1 MHEIS
6 SYKRPIPPMKTRVPK
21 TLSRNAWSAN
31 WSRFACLQFRVIR
44 TLGTLTTRDLV
55 HFQAV
60 RRSQVPNLRIS
71 TPVRDTRSSK
81 GSRADP
87 IPAPEKA
94 ALRCCRT
101 IAMRGPLNGLF
112 IGFETKAL
120 RIGVYPLCL
129 CGCSSMV
136 ELQPSKLI
144 TRVRFPSPAPEMPRP
159 RHCDGAVFFSGA
171 PSRNR
176 TYNLRIRSPL
186 LYPLSHG
193 RLTFAGVARS
203 QAIIAHLL
211 AQQTS
216 KTNPRPQRSKAPLF
230 AGAALPYPH
239 VSRM

>member
-1 MHEIS
+1 MPGCSAGNRASRKGRENFS
-6 SYKRPIPPMKTRVPK
+6 ARVPYALRPSPYLRDAEPRQWGDIK
-21 TLSRNAWSAN
+21 TVSVL
-31 WSRFACLQFRVIR
+31 
-44 TLGTLTTRDLV
+44 LG
-55 HFQAV
+55 HE
-60 RRSQVPNLRIS
+60 S
-71 TPVRDTRSSK
+71 TDTRSTRMPTTC
-81 GSRADP
+81 SR
-87 IPAPEKA
+87 PASAGHSLYEFPQI
-94 ALRCCRT
+94 LRYCRL
-101 IAMRGPLNGLF
+101 MEYSSGLF
-112 IGFETKAL
+112 WKANQL
-120 RIGVYPLCL
+120 GYNPLCL

-144 TRVRFPSPAPEMPRP
+144 TRVRFPSPAPETPRP
-159 RHCDGAVFFSGA
+159 RHYDGAVFFSGA

-193 RLTFAGVARS
+193 RLTFAGVARP